1 MEEYD
6 TRRSTAVIISHEH
19 TDIVYL
25 SAEQILKS
33 DPGVFDRQMVFNSVC
48 KHERYC
54 QISDL
59 CWAEDWMFHIVQT
72 VFDKSIMSVWSSAEV
87 TGDRIPAGLT
97 FSRGYD
103 RKSIIRF
110 CLWGYQI
117 DRAVCR
123 GKINWIAI
131 LKIHIGKII
140 AFVMNKYLML
150 FITYM
155 MFNIQQCEVCH
166 FCTTSGTKCNL
177 KNNIFWRKCN

>member
-33 DPGVFDRQMVFNSVC
+33 DPVVFDRQTVFNSIC

-59 CWAEDWMFHIVQT
+59 CWAKDWMFLPYSP
-72 VFDKSIMSVWSSAEV
+72 DSIWYKYHV
-87 TGDRIPAGLT
+87 
-97 FSRGYD
+97 
-103 RKSIIRF
+103 
-110 CLWGYQI
+110 CLI
-117 DRAVCR
+117 KCR
-123 GKINWIAI
+123 SNWWQNCCWLDLLQRLWQKINNSFLLVRVSDWQR
-131 LKIHIGKII
+131 I

-177 KNNIFWRKCN
+177 KNNLFWRKYN